1 MKDSVLSLHY
11 VGPMELNSGHEVW
24 WQVPSISPAQR
35 LFMEIPLE
43 ISMEMKTIFKVW
55 KN

>member
-24 WQVPSISPAQR
+24 CQVPRICPAQR
-35 LFMEIPLE
+35 LFMEMPLE
-43 ISMEMKTIFKVW
+43 IPKEMKTIFEVW